1 MPPTLPPP
9 LAKERLE
16 SLKIGLLAASVA
28 LLSFG
33 LLDQGVLLLPPLA
46 SLLTHTRGI
55 GTIGLTA
62 AIVGLSGFLFGVT
75 YRYVVRRDRNP
86 HLKSGVVLAFGLV
99 RGLAQLETGVRLAEV
114 LPLLGWLVVES
125 LLLFAIVGAV
135 VDVALTTGKVTPFPA
150 E

>member
-1 MPPTLPPP
+1 MSPI

-16 SLKIGLLAASVA
+16 SLKIGLLAACAA

-33 LLDQGVLLLPPLA
+33 LLE
-46 SLLTHTRGI
+46 RGI
-55 GTIGLTA
+55 GWLPLPTAILPLTRGLIPLGLAA

-99 RGLAQLETGVRLAEV
+99 RGLAQLEVGVRWAEL
-114 LPLLGWLVVES
+114 LPRLGGLVIES
-125 LLLFAIVGAV
+125 LILFAIVGAI
-135 VDVALTTGKVTPFPA
+135 VDVALTQGKVAPFPA

>member
-1 MPPTLPPP
+1 MSPI

-33 LLDQGVLLLPPLA
+33 LLERGMGWLPLPASVLPLTQA
-46 SLLTHTRGI
+46 WVPI
-55 GTIGLTA
+55 GMAA

-99 RGLAQLETGVRLAEV
+99 RGLAQLEVGIRLPELLPRLGAGVIA
-114 LPLLGWLVVES
+114 S
-125 LLLFAIVGAV
+125 LILFAIVGAV
-135 VDVALTTGKVTPFPA
+135 VDVALTQGKVAPFPA

>member
-1 MPPTLPPP
+1 MPLTMPST

-16 SLKIGLLAASVA
+16 SLKVGLLAASVA

-33 LLDQGVLLLPPLA
+33 LLDRGVLLLPFPVSTWA
-46 SLLTHTRGI
+46 IAQGMVPIGI
-55 GTIGLTA
+55 EA
-62 AIVGLSGFLFGVT
+62 AIVCLSGFLFGVT

-99 RGLAQLETGVRLAEV
+99 RGLAQLEVGVRLAAL
-114 LPLLGWLVVES
+114 LPRLGWLVIES
-125 LLLFAIVGAV
+125 LILFAIVGIV
-135 VDVALTTGKVTPFPA
+135 VDIALTQGKVAPFPA